1 MQRKLIAALPCRNN
15 GSRLYGKP
23 LQNLDIEEG
32 ITILDYI
39 ILYLQHMPIINGIVL
54 GIAEGDDNEAYKSV
68 AEKHGINFIV
78 GSEKDVLHRLI
89 LCGEYLDA
97 TDVYRMSTESPF
109 PYFEIAEMAWSNHK
123 KSNFDFTHLDNVPD
137 GSGIEIISMDTLYKS
152 HSEGEDRHRSE
163 FCSMYIREN
172 REKFNIQSL
181 EAPKELLRTDIR
193 LTVDYPED
201 LIICRAVYNE
211 FKDKSPL
218 ISVLDIIQFLDLH
231 PELKE
236 MVDKFVEDGLKTM
249 YL

>member
-23 LQNLDIEEG
+23 LQNLDIEQG
-32 ITILDYI
+32 ITILDYMI
-39 ILYLQHMPIINGIVL
+39 SYLKHMPIIDGIVL
-54 GIAEGDDNEAYKSV
+54 GISEGEDNKVYKSV

-78 GSEKDVLHRLI
+78 GSEEDVLHRLI
-89 LCGEYLDA
+89 MCGECLDA

-109 PYFEIAEMAWSNHK
+109 PYFEIAELAWSNHK
-123 KSNFDFTHLDNVPD
+123 KNNFDFTHLDKVPD

-152 HSEGEDRHRSE
+152 HSDGEDRHRSE

-181 EAPKELLRTDIR
+181 KPPKELLRTDIR

-201 LIICRAVYNE
+201 LILCRAVYNE
-211 FKDKSPL
+211 FKNKSPL
-218 ISVLDIIQFLDLH
+218 IPVLDIIKFLDLH

-236 MVDKFVEDGLKTM
+236 VVDKFVEDGLKTM

>member
-23 LQNLDIEEG
+23 LQNLDIEKG
-32 ITILDYI
+32 ITILDYMI
-39 ILYLQHMPIINGIVL
+39 SYLQHMPIIDGIVL
-54 GIAEGDDNEAYKSV
+54 GISKGDDNEVYKSV

-89 LCGEYLDA
+89 LCGECLDA
-97 TDVYRMSTESPF
+97 SDVYRMSTESPF
-109 PYFEIAEMAWSNHK
+109 PYFEIAEMAWNNHK

-152 HSEGEDRHRSE
+152 HSEGEDKHRSE

-181 EAPKELLRTDIR
+181 EPPKELLRTDIR

-201 LIICRAVYNE
+201 LILCRAV
-211 FKDKSPL
+211 FDKFRDMAPF
-218 ISVLDIIQFLDLH
+218 IPVDKIIKFLDSNQQ
-231 PELKE
+231 LKDL
-236 MVDKFVEDGLKTM
+236 VDPFIEEGLKSM